1 MNLKQMIGVRIKD
14 IRNKRRITQEQL
26 SESVGINTKY
36 LSSIER
42 GKENPTLNI
51 LLKLAQSL
59 DVNLDEIFSDIQ
71 IEDPENRRAMLNS
84 LLDEADDEQL
94 KFAYKILSAI
104 IK

>member
-1 MNLKQMIGVRIKD
+1 MIGARIKD
-14 IRNKRRITQEQL
+14 IRNGKGVTQEQL
-26 SESVGINTKY
+26 SENVGINPKY

-51 LLKLAQSL
+51 LLKLTQSL
-59 DVNLDEIFSDIQ
+59 DVNLDELFSNIEV
-71 IEDPENRRAMLNS
+71 EDPANRKDLINS

-94 KFAYKILSAI
+94 KLAYKILSAI